1 MKSISLSRME
11 FTKLFG
17 TIKILQDSCTDCD
30 ISGGFIRQKTND
42 RSAIVEIDLSNILKE
57 NNLSISLIKQK
68 VLLLKS
74 FELDDNVQIDDE
86 KISIIF
92 SDKDYTFTDFF
103 SNIVFRKPSQKY
115 LDNKFIPEEDFKNM
129 IKISEDNLVLNYDI
143 PSHLAKRIK
152 GICEGFNVDTVLV
165 KMDEYHASIHAITIN
180 NENTSRVIKEISL
193 NSKIPKSNFKMII
206 LPFMLDVSSDIKL
219 MIYSISDTMMLCK
232 FQLTHFDIPISIY
245 CKVKVEIEK

>member
-1 MKSISLSRME
+1 MSLISLTRAD
-11 FTKLFG
+11 FTKLFA
-17 TIKILQDSCTDCD
+17 TIKIIQDSCTDCD

-42 RSAIVEIDLSNILKE
+42 RSAIVEIDLTNILKD

-74 FELDDNVQIDDE
+74 FELDDNVQIDDD

-92 SDKDYTFTDFF
+92 SDNDYTFTDFF
-103 SNIVFRKPSQKY
+103 SNIIFRKPSQKY
-115 LDNKFIPEEDFKNM
+115 LDNKFISEDDFKNM
-129 IKISEDNLVLNYDI
+129 IKIKDDDLVLNYDI

-152 GICEGFNVDTVLV
+152 SICEGFNVDTVLM

-193 NSKIPKSNFKMII
+193 NTKMAKSNFKMIV

-219 MIYSISDTMMLCK
+219 LVYNISQTVMLCK
-232 FQLTHFDIPISIY
+232 FQLTHYDIPISIY
-245 CKVKVEIEK
+245 CKVKVEVEK